1 MLMVVVLCIAYG
13 FGRAPSPSVRAAAA
27 PVLALTKPMG
37 WNSWD
42 SFGTSVT
49 EDEVKANADAMAKRL
64 KQHGWQYIVVDIQ
77 WSQPMR
83 P

>member
-42 SFGTSVT
+42 SYGLTIT
-49 EDEVKANADAMAKRL
+49 ESEYKANAEWMAKHL
-64 KQHGWQYIVVDIQ
+64 NCLLYTSDAADE
-77 WSQPMR
+77 
-83 P
+83 